1 MLKQSISLAL
11 LTLSLGSLV
20 SCSSKVAERPVETV
34 KTAIKPATT
43 GVMTTTGNKPATS
56 KPVTINKP
64 ATKSALAVVPVGLTI
79 DTDLQ
84 QELSSGKNRNNEKF
98 TIKVKNGS
106 VGKYPA
112 LKDAIIEGH
121 LEKVTKAAK
130 GKKAQM
136 NLTFDGVKLKNG
148 DLLPINATL
157 VNTQVETKTKGQFL
171 KNAGIILGG
180 TIAGNFIGDK
190 TKFKHGKLTG
200 AAAATAFVLSSPGG
214 EVVLKKGTDLQLK
227 LKSKL
232 DPN

>member
-1 MLKQSISLAL
+1 MMMLKQSVSAVL

-20 SCSSKVAERPVETV
+20 SCSNKVAEKPVDTV
-34 KTAIKPATT
+34 KTAT
-43 GVMTTTGNKPATS
+43 GGAMTKTTGNKPGS
-56 KPVTINKP
+56 N
-64 ATKSALAVVPVGLTI
+64 ALAVVPAGVTI

-84 QELSSGKNRNNEKF
+84 QELSSGKSRDNEKF
-98 TIKVKNGS
+98 TIKIKNGS

-121 LEKVTKAAK
+121 LEKVNKAAK

-136 NLTFDGVKLKNG
+136 NLAFDDVKLKNG
-148 DLLPINATL
+148 DLLPIDATL

-190 TKFKHGKLTG
+190 TKFKHGKLAG

-227 LKSKL
+227 LKSNL

>member
-1 MLKQSISLAL
+1 MFKQSVSIAL

-20 SCSSKVAERPVETV
+20 SCSKQVAEKPVDTV
-34 KTAIKPATT
+34 KTAKTATSSAI
-43 GVMTTTGNKPATS
+43 TTTNKPANS
-56 KPVTINKP
+56 SALAIVPAGVTIN
-64 ATKSALAVVPVGLTI
+64 
-79 DTDLQ
+79 TDLQ

-98 TIKVKNGS
+98 TIKIKNGS
-106 VGKYPA
+106 VSKYPA

-136 NLTFDGVKLKNG
+136 NLTFDDLKLKNG
-148 DLLPINATL
+148 DLLPIDATL

-180 TIAGNFIGDK
+180 TIAGNFVGDK
-190 TKFKHGKLTG
+190 TKFKHGKLAG

-214 EVVLKKGTDLQLK
+214 EVVLKKGTDLQIK
-227 LKSKL
+227 LKSNV

>member
-1 MLKQSISLAL
+1 MLKKSVSLVLVTLSVISLA
-11 LTLSLGSLV
+11 
-20 SCSSKVAERPVETV
+20 SCSSKVADKPVDTV
-34 KTAIKPATT
+34 KPAMTGTKPATT
-43 GVMTTTGNKPATS
+43 GAMTTTGNKAGTLAIVPAG
-56 KPVTINKP
+56 VTIN
-64 ATKSALAVVPVGLTI
+64 
-79 DTDLQ
+79 TDLQ

-98 TIKVKNGS
+98 TIKIKNSS

-112 LKDAIIEGH
+112 LKDATIEGH
-121 LEKVTKAAK
+121 LEGVTKAAK
-130 GKKAQM
+130 GKKAKM
-136 NLTFDGVKLKNG
+136 NLFFDDVKLKNG
-148 DLLPINATL
+148 ELLPIDAAL

-190 TKFKHGKLTG
+190 TKFKQGKLAG

>member
-1 MLKQSISLAL
+1 MFKQSVSIVL
-11 LTLSLGSLV
+11 LTLSLGSLA
-20 SCSSKVAERPVETV
+20 SCSKQVAEKPVDTA
-34 KTAIKPATT
+34 KTATSSAI
-43 GVMTTTGNKPATS
+43 TTTNKPANS
-56 KPVTINKP
+56 SALAIVPAGVTIN
-64 ATKSALAVVPVGLTI
+64 
-79 DTDLQ
+79 TDLQ

-98 TIKVKNGS
+98 TIKIKNGS
-106 VGKYPA
+106 VSKYPA

-136 NLTFDGVKLKNG
+136 NLTFDDLKLKNG
-148 DLLPINATL
+148 DLLPIDATL

-180 TIAGNFIGDK
+180 TIAGNFVGDK
-190 TKFKHGKLTG
+190 TKFKHGKLAG

-214 EVVLKKGTDLQLK
+214 EVVLKKGTDLQIK
-227 LKSKL
+227 LKSNV

>member
-1 MLKQSISLAL
+1 MFKQSVSIAL

-20 SCSSKVAERPVETV
+20 SCSKQVAEKPVDTV
-34 KTAIKPATT
+34 KTAKTATSSAI
-43 GVMTTTGNKPATS
+43 TTTNKQANSSALAIVPAG
-56 KPVTINKP
+56 VTIN
-64 ATKSALAVVPVGLTI
+64 
-79 DTDLQ
+79 TDLQ

-98 TIKVKNGS
+98 TIKIKNGS

-136 NLTFDGVKLKNG
+136 NLTFDDLKLKNG
-148 DLLPINATL
+148 DLLPIDATL

-180 TIAGNFIGDK
+180 TIAGNFVGDK
-190 TKFKHGKLTG
+190 TKFKHGKLAG

-214 EVVLKKGTDLQLK
+214 EVVLKKGTDLQIK
-227 LKSKL
+227 LKSNV

>member
-1 MLKQSISLAL
+1 MFKQSVSIAL

-20 SCSSKVAERPVETV
+20 SCSKQVAEKPVDTV
-34 KTAIKPATT
+34 KTAKTATSSAI
-43 GVMTTTGNKPATS
+43 TTTNKPANS
-56 KPVTINKP
+56 SALAIVPAGVTIN
-64 ATKSALAVVPVGLTI
+64 
-79 DTDLQ
+79 TDLQ

-98 TIKVKNGS
+98 TIKIKNGS
-106 VGKYPA
+106 VSKYPA
-112 LKDAIIEGH
+112 LKDATIEGH

-136 NLTFDGVKLKNG
+136 NLTFDDLKLKNG
-148 DLLPINATL
+148 DLLPIDATL

-180 TIAGNFIGDK
+180 TIAGNFVGDK
-190 TKFKHGKLTG
+190 TKFKHGKLAG

-214 EVVLKKGTDLQLK
+214 EVVLKKGTDLQIK
-227 LKSKL
+227 LKSNV

>member
-1 MLKQSISLAL
+1 MIFKQSVSAVL

-20 SCSSKVAERPVETV
+20 SCGSKVAEKPVDTV
-34 KTAIKPATT
+34 KTATNGAITA
-43 GVMTTTGNKPATS
+43 TTGNKPGNS
-56 KPVTINKP
+56 
-64 ATKSALAVVPVGLTI
+64 SALAVVPAGVTI

-84 QELSSGKNRNNEKF
+84 QELSSGKNRDNDKF

-106 VGKYPA
+106 VSKYPV
-112 LKDAIIEGH
+112 LKDATIEGH
-121 LEKVTKAAK
+121 LEKVNKAAK

-136 NLTFDGVKLKNG
+136 NLAFDGLKLKNG
-148 DLLPINATL
+148 DFLPIDATL
-157 VNTQVETKTKGQFL
+157 VNTRVETKTKGQFL

-180 TIAGNFIGDK
+180 TIAGNFIGNK
-190 TKFKHGKLTG
+190 AKFKNGKLAG

-227 LKSKL
+227 LKSNL

>member
-1 MLKQSISLAL
+1 MLNKSVSLVL
-11 LTLSLGSLV
+11 ITLSLSSLA
-20 SCSSKVAERPVETV
+20 SCGSKVADKPVAAV
-34 KTAIKPATT
+34 KSATSRA
-43 GVMTTTGNKPATS
+43 MTTTGNQKPATT
-56 KPVTINKP
+56 KPG
-64 ATKSALAVVPVGLTI
+64 ALAVVPAGTTV

-84 QELSSGKNRNNEKF
+84 RELSTGKNRNNEKF
-98 TIKVKNGS
+98 AIKIKNGS

-112 LKDAIIEGH
+112 LKDAAIEGH
-121 LEKVTKAAK
+121 LENVTKAAK

-136 NLTFDGVKLKNG
+136 NLVFDDIKLKNG
-148 DLLPINATL
+148 ELLPIDATL
-157 VNTQVETKTKGQFL
+157 VNTKVETKTKGQFL

-190 TKFKHGKLTG
+190 TKFKHGKLAG

-227 LKSKL
+227 LKSNF

>member
-1 MLKQSISLAL
+1 MLKQSLSLVL
-11 LTLSLGSLV
+11 ITLSLGSLA
-20 SCSSKVAERPVETV
+20 SCGSKVAEKPVDTV
-34 KTAIKPATT
+34 KSATT
-43 GVMTTTGNKPATS
+43 GAITTTGNKPATTAGAS
-56 KPVTINKP
+56 AVVPAGVTIN
-64 ATKSALAVVPVGLTI
+64 
-79 DTDLQ
+79 TDLQ

-112 LKDAIIEGH
+112 LKDATISGH
-121 LEKVTKAAK
+121 LEAVTKAAK

-136 NLTFDGVKLKNG
+136 NLTFDDIKLKNG
-148 DLLPINATL
+148 DLLPIDASL

-190 TKFKHGKLTG
+190 TKFKHGKLAG

-227 LKSKL
+227 LKSNL